1 MAEVSGESSV
11 MAPMPPSSQR
21 MSIVNNPH
29 DDDLPQ
35 SGTTD
40 PLKMVAVL
48 LKDCVLQHRLYLK
61 Q

>member
-1 MAEVSGESSV
+1 MAKVSGESSV
-11 MAPMPPSSQR
+11 ITPTPPSSQR
-21 MSIVNNPH
+21 MSTVSNPH

-35 SGTTD
+35 SGTAD

-48 LKDCVLQHRLYLK
+48 LRDCVLQHRLYLK